1 MSGQAGMMSLAQDDT
16 EFHVE
21 MARRQLDDLSL
32 EFRTDCA
39 EETRPPVFHGPCVG
53 VATPPDLQTPFT
65 APSTPTFTYNGSWNP
80 TVSLIVI
87 LPRADGMQG
96 AVKPQ
101 TALWPLSARTVTLE

>member
-39 EETRPPVFHGPCVG
+39 EETRPPVFHGPCVRG
-53 VATPPDLQTPFT
+53 S
-65 APSTPTFTYNGSWNP
+65 STPRFTDSIH
-80 TVSLIVI
+80 S
-87 LPRADGMQG
+87 
-96 AVKPQ
+96 
-101 TALWPLSARTVTLE
+101 TLHPYIHIQWVLESHCFLDSDSSQS